1 MVEDKTKK
9 ETVTIN
15 VTGMHCTSCAMN
27 IEKKLKGTEGV
38 SQAQVNYSTGKAN
51 VEYAP
56 HKIAKKEILDAVEDS
71 GFKGFFIHEEEA
83 EYATDPITGIRLL
96 KSRAI
101 KKSFGGRDY
110 YFADEHSLR
119 KFQAP
124 EEELKTMKKRVAL
137 ALGGVIIL
145 GVARVVATV
154 SLAAGVSLISM
165 APIPALPWFTWGY
178 WLFLL
183 TTPIQF
189 IAGYGF
195 YKGAYYAVKNRS
207 LNMDFL
213 VAMGTLTAWTYSSF
227 VLFFPG
233 VLPVT
238 ERDVYFE
245 VSAVI
250 IAFVLVG
257 KFMED
262 YIKQRSSA
270 AVRKLLDLR
279 PKTAQVIR
287 DGAETTVLA
296 ETIKVGEIVVV
307 RPGES
312 IPVDGVVTEG
322 ESSVDQSMVT
332 GESIPVSCRVGDE
345 VIGATINKQGLIKFQ
360 ATKVGSQTTLM
371 QIIKLV
377 EDAQSS
383 SAPIQRLADRVSSY
397 FVPVVV
403 SIALLTLVGWTLE
416 GDFTAGILAFVAVLI
431 ISCPCA
437 LGIATPAALMVGVG
451 KGAENGILIRGG
463 EYLERTHQLNKV
475 FFDKTGTLTRG
486 KPEVTQIVSSN
497 PDETLKLAAMAEKGS
512 EHPLA
517 EAVIKK
523 ADAMGLEIPDATGFK
538 TIPGQG
544 ITAWWEDK
552 ALVLGNRKMMED
564 NSLDITPQEDEIQ
577 KLESEGNTVIMVAY
591 DNQVRG
597 LIAIADTLKD
607 HSKEVV
613 EELDSMGIESIML
626 TGDNER
632 TAQAIA
638 SQIGISTV
646 FSDLLPQDKLE
657 VIKKLQQ
664 EDNVV
669 AMVGDGI
676 NDAPAL
682 AQADIGISLGSG
694 TDVAKETGGIILVN
708 DDLRDVVA
716 GIKLSKATM
725 KKIRQNLFWS
735 FFYNTAAI
743 PLAALG
749 FLNPMIAA
757 AAMSLSSLSVV
768 TNSALLKRLKFKK

>member
-1 MVEDKTKK
+1 MGEDKGKK
-9 ETVTIN
+9 ETIKIN

-27 IEKKLKGTEGV
+27 IENKLKEKEGINQANV
-38 SQAQVNYSTGKAN
+38 SYSTGQAN
-51 VEYAP
+51 IEYSP
-56 HKIAKKEILDAVEDS
+56 EKIDKKEILDSIEES
-71 GFKGFFIHEEEA
+71 GYKGFFIHEEEA
-83 EYATDPITGIRLL
+83 EYATDPITGMRLL

-101 KKSFGGRDY
+101 KKNFGGRDY
-110 YFADEHSLR
+110 YFADEHSLK
-119 KFQAP
+119 KFQSP
-124 EEELKTMKKRVAL
+124 EEELKTMKRRIAL
-137 ALGGVIIL
+137 ALSGVIIL
-145 GVARVVATV
+145 GVARLVATLT
-154 SLAAGVSLISM
+154 LAAGVSIISM

-195 YKGAYYAVKNRS
+195 YKGAYYAIKNRS

-238 ERDVYFE
+238 IRDVYFE

-287 DGAETTVLA
+287 DGEEVTVLA
-296 ETIKVGEIVVV
+296 ELIKVDEIVVV
-307 RPGES
+307 RPGQS
-312 IPVDGVVTEG
+312 IPVDGVVVEG

-332 GESIPVSCRVGDE
+332 GESIPVSRKVGDE
-345 VIGATINKQGLIKFQ
+345 VIGATINKQGMIKFK
-360 ATKVGSQTTLM
+360 ATKVGSQTALM

-383 SAPIQRLADRVSSY
+383 SAPIQRVADKVSSY

-403 SIALLTLVGWTLE
+403 LVAILTLTIWTLI
-416 GDFTAGILAFVAVLI
+416 GNFTAGILSFVAVLI

-463 EYLERTHQLNKV
+463 EYLERTHLLNKI
-475 FFDKTGTLTRG
+475 FFDKTGTLTKG
-486 KPEVTQIVSSN
+486 KPEVTDIVSSN
-497 PDETLKLAAMAEKGS
+497 PDETLKLAAIAEKGS

-517 EAVIKK
+517 VAILKK
-523 ADAMGLEIPDATGFK
+523 ADSLNLEIPDAVKFQAIAGL
-538 TIPGQG
+538 G
-544 ITAWWEDK
+544 IETQWDNQP
-552 ALVLGNRKMMED
+552 LVLGNRKMMTSQGIEISSME
-564 NSLDITPQEDEIQ
+564 NEIQ
-577 KLESEGNTVIMVAY
+577 KLETQGKTVIMVAY
-591 DNQVRG
+591 GNKISG
-597 LIAIADTLKD
+597 MIAIADTLKKY
-607 HSKEVV
+607 SQEVV
-613 EELDSMGIESIML
+613 QELDSMGIECIML

-638 SQIGISTV
+638 TQIGITNV
-646 FSDLLPQDKLE
+646 YANLLPQEKLE
-657 VIKKLQQ
+657 VIKKLQE
-664 EDNVV
+664 EDNIV

-708 DDLRDVVA
+708 DDLRDVVS

-725 KKIRQNLFWS
+725 KKIRQNLFWALC
-735 FFYNTAAI
+735 YNSAAI
-743 PLAALG
+743 PLAAFG

-768 TNSALLKRLKFKK
+768 SNSALLKRFKIKK

>member
-15 VTGMHCTSCAMN
+15 VTGMHCTSCALN
-27 IEKKLKGTEGV
+27 IEKKLKGTDGV

-51 VEYAP
+51 VEYEP
-56 HKIAKKEILDAVEDS
+56 DKIAKTDILDAVEDS

-83 EYATDPITGIRLL
+83 EYATDPITGMRLL

-137 ALGGVIIL
+137 ALSGVIIL

-287 DGAETTVLA
+287 DGVETTVLA

-322 ESSVDQSMVT
+322 ESSIDQSMVT
-332 GESIPVSCRVGDE
+332 GESIPVSCRVGQE
-345 VIGATINKQGLIKFQ
+345 VIGATINKQGLIKFR

-397 FVPVVV
+397 FVPIVV
-403 SIALLTLVGWTLE
+403 SIALLTLAGWTLA

-486 KPEVTQIVSSN
+486 KPEVTQIISSH

-517 EAVIKK
+517 EAIIKK
-523 ADAMGLEIPDATGFK
+523 AEEMGVEIPDATGFK
-538 TIPGQG
+538 TTPGQG

-552 ALVLGNRKMMED
+552 TLVLGNRKMMED
-564 NSLDITPQEDEIQ
+564 NNLDITPQEDEIQ
-577 KLESEGNTVIMVAY
+577 GLETEGNTVIMVAY

-613 EELDSMGIESIML
+613 KELDSMGIESVML

-638 SQIGISTV
+638 SQIGIRNV
-646 FSDLLPQDKLE
+646 YSDLLPQDKLE
-657 VIKKLQQ
+657 VIKKLQE

>member
-15 VTGMHCTSCAMN
+15 VTGMHCTSCALN
-27 IEKKLKGTEGV
+27 IEKKLKGTDGV

-51 VEYAP
+51 VEYEP
-56 HKIAKKEILDAVEDS
+56 DKIAKTDILDAVEDS

-83 EYATDPITGIRLL
+83 EYATDPITGMRLL

-137 ALGGVIIL
+137 ALSGVIIL

-287 DGAETTVLA
+287 DGVETTVLA

-322 ESSVDQSMVT
+322 ESSIDQSMVT
-332 GESIPVSCRVGDE
+332 GESIPVSCRVGQE
-345 VIGATINKQGLIKFQ
+345 VIGATINKQGLIKFR

-397 FVPVVV
+397 FVPIVV
-403 SIALLTLVGWTLE
+403 SIALLTLAGWTLA

-486 KPEVTQIVSSN
+486 KPEVTQIISSH

-517 EAVIKK
+517 EAIIKK
-523 ADAMGLEIPDATGFK
+523 AEEMGVEIPDATGFK

-552 ALVLGNRKMMED
+552 TLVLGNRKMMED
-564 NSLDITPQEDEIQ
+564 NNLDITPPEDEIQ
-577 KLESEGNTVIMVAY
+577 GLETEGNTVIMVAY
-591 DNQVRG
+591 DKQVRG

-613 EELDSMGIESIML
+613 KELDSMGIESVML

-638 SQIGISTV
+638 SQIGIRNV
-646 FSDLLPQDKLE
+646 YSDLLPQDKLE
-657 VIKKLQQ
+657 VIKKLQE